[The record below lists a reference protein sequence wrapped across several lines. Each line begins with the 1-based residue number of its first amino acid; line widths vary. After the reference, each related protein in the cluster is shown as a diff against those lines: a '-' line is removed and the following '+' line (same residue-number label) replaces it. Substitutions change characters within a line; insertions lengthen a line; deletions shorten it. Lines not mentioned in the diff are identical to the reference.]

1 MSAVL
6 VKARQ
11 WAGPAFLVLVV
22 ALTAAGGVLWSW
34 QPGAAGICWT
44 AATVVALLP
53 AVTRVVADLR
63 AKRFGAD
70 VLAVLALAGTLLV
83 GEHLAGAMVAVMLG
97 TGHALDTFAQR
108 RARRDMSALLDRA
121 PRFAQVRVGDDL
133 RRVPVDEVVPGDV
146 IAVRPGE
153 VVPVDAVLLGDAEFD
168 ESALTGEPL
177 AVRRPRGDQV
187 RSGVVAAGTAV
198 DVRAIATAEDST
210 YAGVLRLAEQA
221 AASTA
226 PVVRIADRIAAF
238 FLPLALVV
246 AALAAVL
253 ARDPVRAVAVLVTAT
268 PCPLLLA
275 VPVAITA
282 GMSRASRAG
291 VVMRDGRALEALGNV
306 RIALLDK
313 TGTVTEGHP
322 AVVGVVPAPG
332 WTTERV
338 LEIAAAVEHLSS
350 HVLAA
355 AVVDAAA
362 AAGLRPPPAVGVRE
376 QPGRGM
382 TGSVGGR
389 RVVVGRREESG
400 GADWERA
407 VVARAALDAATA
419 VWVEV
424 DAEVAGAVLLRDP
437 VRRDAARTVR
447 RLRAAG
453 LRRIVMLTGDRT
465 AVAQDVAGMLG
476 FDDVVA
482 RCTPQDK
489 VDRVRAENI
498 NGLTVM
504 VGDGI
509 NDAPALAAAGVGVA
523 LGNRG
528 SSAAVEAADAI
539 ILDDR
544 IDRLADGVEIAARAR
559 RVATQSALWGMGL
572 ALAAMGLA
580 AFGLLAPVGGAVV
593 QEVIDAAV
601 ILHSLRALLP
611 VRRLRLSEDTTRL
624 LQRFDAEHE
633 DLRAAREAV
642 RLAADALCAPLTEEA
657 VAAVRLAHELMVT
670 RVLPHEHAEEVELYP
685 ALAEEFGD
693 AESTVTMS
701 RGHAE
706 IERLTRRLGRH
717 LAGQDGPAN
726 ESVDDLRATLYG
738 LDAVLRLHFAQ
749 EEEAYFALAERAPQ
763 P

>member
-1 MSAVL
+1 MGAVL
-6 VKARQ
+6 ARTKR

-22 ALTAAGGVLWSW
+22 TLTVVGGGLWFW
-34 QPGAAGICWT
+34 QPGAARVCWA
-44 AATVVALLP
+44 AATVTALLP
-53 AVTRVVADLR
+53 AVTWVVADLR

-70 VLAVLALAGTLLV
+70 VLAVLALAGTLVV
-83 GEHLAGAMVAVMLG
+83 GEYLAGAMVAVMLG
-97 TGHALDTFAQR
+97 TGHALDSFAQR
-108 RARRDMSALLDRA
+108 RARRDLSALLDRA

-133 RRVPVDEVVPGDV
+133 RQVPVDEVVPGDV
-146 IAVRPGE
+146 VAVRPGE
-153 VVPVDAVLLGDAEFD
+153 VVPVDAVLLTDGEFD

-177 AVRRPRGDQV
+177 AVHRPRGDRV
-187 RSGVVAAGTAV
+187 RSGVVAAGAAV
-198 DVRAIATAEDST
+198 ELRATAAAADST

-226 PVVRIADRIAAF
+226 PIVRIADRIAAF
-238 FLPLALVV
+238 FLPLALGVAVV
-246 AALAAVL
+246 AAVL

-291 VVMRDGRALEALGNV
+291 VVMRDGQALEALGHV
-306 RIALLDK
+306 RIAVLDK

-322 AVVGVVPAPG
+322 AVVEVVPAPG
-332 WTTERV
+332 WDTERV
-338 LEIAAAVEHLSS
+338 LGVAAAVEQLST

-355 AVVDAAA
+355 AVVEAAA
-362 AAGLRPPPAVGVRE
+362 TAGLRPPPALDVRE
-376 QPGRGM
+376 EPGRGV

-389 RVVVGRREESG
+389 VVVVGRRDESG
-400 GADWERA
+400 GAEWERA

-424 DAEVAGAVLLRDP
+424 DGQVAGAVLLRDP
-437 VRRDAARTVR
+437 VRRDAVRTVR

-489 VDRVRAENI
+489 VDRVRTENTA
-498 NGLTVM
+498 GLTVM

-559 RVATQSALWGMGL
+559 RIATQSAMWGMGL

-593 QEVIDAAV
+593 QEAIDAAV

-611 VRRLRLSEDTTRL
+611 VRRLKLSADTTRL

-633 DLRAAREAV
+633 DLRAARETV
-642 RLAADALCAPLTEEA
+642 RFAADELRAGPTEEA
-657 VAAVRLAHELMVT
+657 LAAVRRAHELMVT
-670 RVLPHEHAEEVELYP
+670 SVLPHEHAEEVELYP
-685 ALAEEFGD
+685 ALAAEFGD

-717 LAGQDGPAN
+717 LTGWEG
-726 ESVDDLRATLYG
+726 SSSGGVDDLRATLYG

-749 EEEAYFALAERAPQ
+749 EEEAYFALADSQ
-763 P
+763 S

>member
-1 MSAVL
+1 MKTVL
-6 VKARQ
+6 GMAKR
-11 WAGPAFLVLVV
+11 WAGHAFLALVV
-22 ALTAAGGVLWSW
+22 TLTVVGGALWFW
-34 QPGAAGICWT
+34 QPGAARICW
-44 AATVVALLP
+44 AVATVAALLP
-53 AVTRVVADLR
+53 AITWVVADLR
-63 AKRFGAD
+63 ARRFGAD

-83 GEHLAGAMVAVMLG
+83 GEYLAGAMVAVMLG
-97 TGHALDTFAQR
+97 TGHALDAFAQR
-108 RARRDMSALLDRA
+108 RARRDLSALLDRA
-121 PRFAQVRVGDDL
+121 PRFAQVRVGDEL
-133 RRVPVDEVVPGDV
+133 RRVPVGEVVPGDV
-146 IAVRPGE
+146 VVVRPGE
-153 VVPVDAVLLGDAEFD
+153 IVPVDAVLLADAEFD

-177 AVRRPRGDQV
+177 AVHRPRGDRV
-187 RSGVVAAGTAV
+187 RSGVVTAGAAA
-198 DVRAIATAEDST
+198 DLRATATAEDST

-226 PVVRIADRIAAF
+226 PIVRIADRIAAF
-238 FLPLALVV
+238 FLPLALLV

-282 GMSRASRAG
+282 GMSRAARAG
-291 VVMRDGRALEALGNV
+291 VVMRDGQALEALGHV
-306 RIALLDK
+306 KIAVLDK

-322 AVVGVVPAPG
+322 AVVDVVCAPG

-338 LEIAAAVEHLSS
+338 LEVAAAVEQLSS

-355 AVVDAAA
+355 AVVEAAA
-362 AAGLRPPPAVGVRE
+362 TAGLRPPPALDVRE
-376 QPGRGM
+376 QPGRGV
-382 TGSVGGR
+382 TGSVGGQ
-389 RVVVGRREESG
+389 RVVVGRRDESG
-400 GADWERA
+400 ALDWERA
-407 VVARAALDAATA
+407 VVARAGLDAATA

-424 DAEVAGAVLLRDP
+424 DGHVAGALLLRDP

-465 AVAQDVAGMLG
+465 AVAQDVAGLLG

-489 VDRVRAENI
+489 VDRVRAENAK
-498 NGLTVM
+498 GLTVM

-544 IDRLADGVEIAARAR
+544 IDRLADGVEIAVRAR
-559 RVATQSALWGMGL
+559 RIATLSASWGMGL
-572 ALAAMGLA
+572 ALAAMGFA
-580 AFGLLAPVGGAVV
+580 AFGWLAPVGGAVV
-593 QEVIDAAV
+593 QEAIDAAV
-601 ILHSLRALLP
+601 ILHSLRVLLP
-611 VRRLRLSEDTTRL
+611 MRRLRLSADTTRL
-624 LQRFDAEHE
+624 LQRFDAEHD

-642 RLAADALCAPLTEEA
+642 RFAADELRAGLTEEA
-657 VAAVRLAHELMVT
+657 LAAVHRAHELMVT
-670 RVLPHEHAEEVELYP
+670 RVLPHELAEEVELYP
-685 ALAEEFGD
+685 ALAAEFGD
-693 AESTVTMS
+693 AEATVTMS

-706 IERLTRRLGRH
+706 IGRLTRRLGRH
-717 LAGQDGPAN
+717 LAEPGSPATG
-726 ESVDDLRATLYG
+726 SVDDLRATLYG

-749 EEEAYFALAERAPQ
+749 EEEAYFALTDSQ
-763 P
+763 S